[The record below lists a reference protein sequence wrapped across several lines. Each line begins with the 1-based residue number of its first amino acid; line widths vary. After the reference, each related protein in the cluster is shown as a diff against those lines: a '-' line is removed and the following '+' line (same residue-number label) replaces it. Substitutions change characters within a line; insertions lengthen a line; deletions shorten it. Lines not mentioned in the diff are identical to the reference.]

1 MLVPYMTDAILNKLV
16 REHGQVR
23 MIQYM
28 HIYVLLTARI
38 SWYESEQTHDMHE
51 LSLSS
56 YSKLMYTMT
65 VYTIVSASLKFR
77 NMQLDYFSNI

>member
-1 MLVPYMTDAILNKLV
+1 MGVSLASQTISSTLTMMSCITLMLVPYMTDAILNKLV

-38 SWYESEQTHDMHE
+38 S
-51 LSLSS
+51 
-56 YSKLMYTMT
+56 
-65 VYTIVSASLKFR
+65 
-77 NMQLDYFSNI
+77 